1 MGKHGENIRKRKD
14 GRWEARIISAYDLC
28 GKAVYRSFYGKTY
41 LEAKEKRNNY
51 LRNSPGNRRDI
62 YASPPNHMKITVK
75 QVMCEWMEFRKESV
89 KESTFAHYANLLERH
104 ILPALGNVYLS
115 ALTEEMI
122 NAFLKE
128 QLNSGRTDGKG
139 GLSSKTVSDI
149 RSVLL
154 LGLEYARQQQY
165 PCPAKSKIF
174 SPKSSIPSKR
184 ILTRAEQSKFE
195 NYLFQHPEPAELG
208 VLTALYGGLRIGEV
222 CALQWGDIKRAEGTV
237 HITKTMI
244 RIQDVEQRNEDGK
257 KTRILISHPKTEN
270 SNRFVPLPSFI
281 AEFLEEHRREA
292 DAFLITGTKCPMEPR
307 VYLNKYKKILKKA
320 GLEPFTFHSL
330 RHTFAT
336 RCVETGFDTKS
347 LSEIL
352 GHANVSTT
360 LQNYVHPSFESKKEQ
375 MERLKIVSVWG
386 QNTGQF
392 DKEPVDISPQH
403 KEKSYSILL

>member
-62 YASPPNHMKITVK
+62 YAYPPNHMKITVK
-75 QVMCEWMEFRKESV
+75 QVMCEWMEFRKDSV

-104 ILPALGNVYLS
+104 IFPALGNVYLS

-122 NAFLKE
+122 NTFLKE

-154 LGLEYARQQQY
+154 LGLEYARQQQF
-165 PCPAKSKIF
+165 PCPVKSKIF
-174 SPKSSIPSKR
+174 SPKSSKPSKR
-184 ILTRAEQSKFE
+184 ILTRTEQSKFE

-208 VLTALYGGLRIGEV
+208 VLTELYGGLRIGEV

-281 AEFLEEHRREA
+281 RRERIG
-292 DAFLITGTKCPMEPR
+292 FL
-307 VYLNKYKKILKKA
+307 
-320 GLEPFTFHSL
+320 
-330 RHTFAT
+330 
-336 RCVETGFDTKS
+336 
-347 LSEIL
+347 
-352 GHANVSTT
+352 
-360 LQNYVHPSFESKKEQ
+360 
-375 MERLKIVSVWG
+375 
-386 QNTGQF
+386 
-392 DKEPVDISPQH
+392 
-403 KEKSYSILL
+403 

>member
-14 GRWEARIISAYDLC
+14 GRWEARLISAYDIC

-51 LRNSPGNRRDI
+51 LRNSSGNRRGMDI
-62 YASPPNHMKITVK
+62 SPPNNMKITVK
-75 QVMCEWMEFRKESV
+75 QAMGEWMEFRKDSV
-89 KESTFAHYANLLERH
+89 KESTFARYTNLLDRH
-104 ILPALGNVYLS
+104 IFPALGSVYLS
-115 ALTEEMI
+115 ALTEDMI

-128 QLNSGRTDGKG
+128 QLNAGRTDGKG

-154 LGLEYARQQQY
+154 LGLEYARRQRY
-165 PCPAKSKIF
+165 PCPEKSKIF
-174 SPKSSIPSKR
+174 SPRSSTPSKR
-184 ILTRAEQSKFE
+184 ILTRAEQSTFE

-307 VYLNKYKKILKKA
+307 VYLNKYKKLLKKSR
-320 GLEPFTFHSL
+320 FRTFHISFLKTYFCYTL
-330 RHTFAT
+330 R
-336 RCVETGFDTKS
+336 RDR
-347 LSEIL
+347 I
-352 GHANVSTT
+352 
-360 LQNYVHPSFESKKEQ
+360 
-375 MERLKIVSVWG
+375 
-386 QNTGQF
+386 
-392 DKEPVDISPQH
+392 
-403 KEKSYSILL
+403 

>member
-14 GRWEARIISAYDLC
+14 GRWEARLISAYDLC

-51 LRNSPGNRRDI
+51 LRNSSENRRGIDT
-62 YASPPNHMKITVK
+62 SPPNSLKITVK
-75 QVMCEWMEFRKESV
+75 QAMGEWMEFRKDSV
-89 KESTFAHYANLLERH
+89 KESTFAHYTNLLDRH
-104 ILPALGNVYLS
+104 IFPALGSVYLS
-115 ALTEEMI
+115 ALTEDMI

-128 QLNSGRTDGKG
+128 QLNAGRIDGKG

-154 LGLEYARQQQY
+154 LGLEYARQQRY
-165 PCPAKSKIF
+165 PCPEKSKIF
-174 SPKSSIPSKR
+174 SPRSCTPSKR
-184 ILTRAEQSKFE
+184 ILTRAEQSKLE

-208 VLTALYGGLRIGEV
+208 VLTALYSGLRIGEV
-222 CALQWGDIKRAEGTV
+222 CALQWGDIKRTEGTLQ
-237 HITKTMI
+237 IDKTMN
-244 RIQDVEQRNEDGK
+244 RIQNVAHHDEGGK
-257 KTRILISHPKTEN
+257 KTRILISHPKTE
-270 SNRFVPLPSFI
+270 SSSRFVPLPSFI
-281 AEFLEEHRREA
+281 TGLLDECRRET
-292 DAFLITGTKCPMEPR
+292 DMFLITGTRCPMEPR
-307 VYLNKYKKILKKA
+307 VYLDKYKKILKKA

-375 MERLKIVSVWG
+375 MERLKTVSVRG
-386 QNTGQF
+386 QDSGQAVE
-392 DKEPVDISPQH
+392 EPVDISARDE
-403 KEKSYSILL
+403 EKSYSILL